1 MTMPTKKQHPAPTD
15 EPEQVPANGDQAP
28 ASPAAAEGEL
38 AAANARLLRLAADFE
53 NFKKRARQ
61 EQEATIQFAT
71 LRVAERLLTVL
82 DSLHLA
88 LSQAP
93 EGIDGNWLKGIELAV
108 ASLEGELGQVGVERI
123 DSVGQPFD
131 PGLHEAIGS
140 EESEEH
146 PEDTV
151 IAELRRGYRMHDRV
165 LRPALVKLARS
176 RT

>member
-1 MTMPTKKQHPAPTD
+1 
-15 EPEQVPANGDQAP
+15 
-28 ASPAAAEGEL
+28 
-38 AAANARLLRLAADFE
+38 
-53 NFKKRARQ
+53 
-61 EQEATIQFAT
+61 
-71 LRVAERLLTVL
+71 
-82 DSLHLA
+82 
-88 LSQAP
+88 
-93 EGIDGNWLKGIELAV
+93 LKGIELAV